1 MLKAQGQQEEATAYY
16 EAYLEENPN
25 DSKVLYEL
33 GQISFQEENYEQA
46 VSWFEDNVISRRS
59 LWLDCGILLSFM
71 SEQVMGVEPTL
82 PAWEAGVLP
91 IYDTCKIFIVF
102 LTPINIL

>member
-1 MLKAQGQQEEATAYY
+1 MLEDLPDKIA
-16 EAYLEENPN
+16 
-25 DSKVLYEL
+25 L
-33 GQISFQEENYEQA
+33 GNKFIL
-46 VSWFEDNVISRRS
+46 DKIKSRRS

-91 IYDTCKIFIVF
+91 IYDTC
-102 LTPINIL
+102 

>member
-1 MLKAQGQQEEATAYY
+1 MLEKSAIYGYFFAILNEWFKVA
-16 EAYLEENPN
+16 NPN
-25 DSKVLYEL
+25 KVK
-33 GQISFQEENYEQA
+33 
-46 VSWFEDNVISRRS
+46 SRRS

-91 IYDTCKIFIVF
+91 IYDTCKAFIF
-102 LTPINIL
+102 N